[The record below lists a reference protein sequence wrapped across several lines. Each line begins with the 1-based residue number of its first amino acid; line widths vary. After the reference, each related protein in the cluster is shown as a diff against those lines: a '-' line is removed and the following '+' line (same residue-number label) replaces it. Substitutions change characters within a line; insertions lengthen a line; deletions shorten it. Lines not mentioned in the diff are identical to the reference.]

1 MSVNSKMTAIANEI
15 RTLQGSTE
23 KLGLDA
29 MATQVN
35 AANAT
40 VDAQA
45 SLIAQI
51 QTALSGKGTESVAPQ
66 IATGE
71 QKGNGTK
78 AFTASGLGFSPSH
91 VIIAAVNDGS
101 TSNGTQFAYSVGG
114 YVGQASIVSSAGYAY
129 PRFVT
134 FDMGADGF
142 TATITASSSSQI
154 FNTGNTYRWIALA

>member
-1 MSVNSKMTAIANEI
+1 MSISSKMTAIADEI
-15 RTLQGSTE
+15 RTLQGGTD

-29 MATQVN
+29 MATQIG
-35 AANAT
+35 AANDTVAT
-40 VDAQA
+40 QA

-51 QTALSGKGTESVAPQ
+51 QTALGGKAVDGGVAQ

-71 QKGNGTK
+71 QKGDGTK
-78 AFTASGLGFSPSH
+78 VFTASGLGFSPSH
-91 VIIAAVNDGS
+91 VIIAAVNDGT

-129 PRFVT
+129 SRFMT